1 MQNRNIFPSAGILA
15 QRAVVAVSLPL
26 ALTVG
31 AAGTGIADPGQ
42 PGLTQQDDEAGQP
55 GLTVTPPTPAPPAI
69 EPEVEQPV
77 VERSYLLPDYPQLPA
92 RPAPEVYAGPAPA
105 VQLEELHTP
114 EPVAPVAPVET
125 KPDELYLGDRSVVR
139 PEWIPKEWGDRFN
152 IETSTVQ
159 AAVNTFYRS
168 IGVDDDRATV
178 IAQSQIAGGLTGAV
192 AAALVAGIPAAIV
205 GAAVGAA
212 FGAIAGGVVGTVA
225 LPLVGAGP
233 GALAGAGIGAIV
245 GTAALG
251 IPVGV
256 VAGVIGGFLGAGI
269 AGALAAGSDV
279 GPSEPK
285 PAEPPN
291 NSQSAPEPAPP
302 IIVPQQ
308 WVDQSVVVLDDAV
321 PGVAETVE
329 AVVDTIEQAPGGS
342 DFVSTAKQSLSSMP
356 PMPPLPALPPVPA
369 ELAPLA
375 EQLAPV
381 GQQLTDLVGA
391 VQQAAGL

>member
-1 MQNRNIFPSAGILA
+1 MKNCSIFPSAGTLA

-26 ALTVG
+26 ALAVG

-42 PGLTQQDDEAGQP
+42 PGLTQDDDDAGQP
-55 GLTVTPPTPAPPAI
+55 GLTVTPPAPAPPAT
-69 EPEVEQPV
+69 EPDVEQPV

-92 RPAPEVYAGPAPA
+92 RPAPEVYTGPAPA

-125 KPDELYLGDRSVVR
+125 KPDELYLGDRSVIR
-139 PEWIPKEWGDRFN
+139 PDWLPKEWGDRFN

-212 FGAIAGGVVGTVA
+212 FGAIAGGVVGTIA
-225 LPLVGAGP
+225 LPLVGAGT

-245 GTAALG
+245 GAAALG

-291 NSQSAPEPAPP
+291 NSQSAPAPAPP
-302 IIVPQQ
+302 ITVPHQ
-308 WVDQSVVVLDDAV
+308 WIDQSVVVLDDVV

-342 DFVSTAKQSLSSMP
+342 GFVSTAKQTLSSMP
-356 PMPPLPALPPVPA
+356 PMPPLPAVPPIPA
-369 ELAPLA
+369 ELVPLA

-381 GQQLTDLVGA
+381 GHHLTDLVGA
-391 VQQAAGL
+391 VQHAAGL

>member
-1 MQNRNIFPSAGILA
+1 MKRKHPHLGSRTLA

-26 ALTVG
+26 ALAVG
-31 AAGTGIADPGQ
+31 AAGTGLADPGQ
-42 PGLTQQDDEAGQP
+42 PGLTQDEDSDSGQP
-55 GLTVTPPTPAPPAI
+55 GLTVTPETPAPPVV

-92 RPAPEVYAGPAPA
+92 EPAPEVYTGPAPA

-114 EPVAPVAPVET
+114 EPVTPVAPVET

-139 PEWIPKEWGDRFN
+139 PDWLPKEWGDRFN

-192 AAALVAGIPAAIV
+192 AAALAAGIPAAIV

-212 FGAIAGGVVGTVA
+212 IGAIAGGIVGTVA

-245 GTAALG
+245 GAAGLG
-251 IPVGV
+251 ITAGV
-256 VAGVIGGFLGAGI
+256 IAGVIGGFLGAGI
-269 AGALAAGSDV
+269 AGAFAAGSDV
-279 GPSEPK
+279 A
-285 PAEPPN
+285 PAEPKN
-291 NSQSAPEPAPP
+291 APEADSQQLPPAMPAPA
-302 IIVPQQ
+302 IELPQPF
-308 WVDQSVVVLDDAV
+308 VDDAKTFV
-321 PGVAETVE
+321 ETNAP
-329 AVVDTIEQAPGGS
+329 AVVDTVNTVVAQVESIPSGAAL
-342 DFVSTAKQSLSSMP
+342 VQSAEEAFASMP
-356 PMPPLPALPPVPA
+356 SLPALPPPPA

-375 EQLAPV
+375 AQV
-381 GQQLTDLVGA
+381 GDLIA
-391 VQQAAGL
+391 VAQDAASQR